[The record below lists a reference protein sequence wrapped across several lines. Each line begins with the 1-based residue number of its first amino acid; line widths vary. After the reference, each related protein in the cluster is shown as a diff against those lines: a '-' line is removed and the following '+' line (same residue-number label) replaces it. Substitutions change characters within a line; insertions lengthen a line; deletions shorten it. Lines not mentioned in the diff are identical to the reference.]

1 MMAQNISLKEAERKA
16 FASAYQDGLWDIF
29 IGFVLLAWA
38 FAPLLSPR
46 LGDFWSSAVLFG
58 SWPFIF
64 LAIWGVRRA
73 VVTPRVGTV
82 RFGSWRTGRMIR
94 FNVVMLVLLSFS
106 AILGM
111 VLALNFAVLPGWL
124 RAAPFSLTVLIGF
137 SVAAYFLD
145 FTRLYIYGL
154 LFALS
159 PLVGRW
165 LRLQWGIAHNGYP
178 LTFGASAAIA
188 MTVGL
193 VKFVR
198 LLREHP
204 MPTEESPSEGAQR
217 D

>member
-1 MMAQNISLKEAERKA
+1 MTENISLKEVERKA

-58 SWPFIF
+58 SWPFVF
-64 LAIWGVRRA
+64 LAIWWVRRV

-94 FNVVMLVLLSFS
+94 FNVVMLVFLSFS

-124 RAAPFSLTVLIGF
+124 HAAPFSLIVLIGF

-145 FTRLYIYGL
+145 FTRLYVYGI

-165 LRLQWGIAHNGYP
+165 LRLQWGIPHNGYP
-178 LTFGASAAIA
+178 LTFGISAAIA
-188 MTVGL
+188 MVVG
-193 VKFVR
+193 VTKFAR
-198 LLREHP
+198 LLRDHP
-204 MPTEESPSEGAQR
+204 VPAQESPSEEAYR

>member
-1 MMAQNISLKEAERKA
+1 MAENISLKEVERKA

-58 SWPFIF
+58 PWPFVF
-64 LAIWGVRRA
+64 LAIWWVRRV

-94 FNVVMLVLLSFS
+94 FNLVMLVFLSFS

-111 VLALNFAVLPGWL
+111 VLALGTAALPAWMH
-124 RAAPFSLTVLIGF
+124 AAPFSLIVLIAF

-145 FTRLYIYGL
+145 FSRLYVYGV

-165 LRLQWGIAHNGYP
+165 LYLYREIPHSGYP
-178 LTFGASAAIA
+178 VTFGISATIAIL
-188 MTVGL
+188 VGL
-193 VKFVR
+193 AKFISF
-198 LLREHP
+198 LRTHP
-204 MPTEESPSEGAQR
+204 LDAQEPPSQEAYG